1 MLARGIL
8 QAAHFD
14 VTILD
19 AALRLVGAYIVI
31 RVGVLLFAASLGNKS
46 WMQNLENRLTL
57 FIWLAFAADYLGW
70 LDPIIPGLDSIGIA
84 SGKTRI
90 TVWSVLKLLFTLTL
104 FVLVAAWIS
113 RWIDRRLKKL
123 HTLAPS
129 TRIGLAKFA
138 NAFLIGLSILVGL
151 NTAGVDLTALT
162 VLTGAI
168 GLGLGFGLQS
178 IASNFVSG
186 FVLLMD
192 RSIKPGDVI
201 SLSGQSGTSTENF
214 GWVQELRGRYVVVR
228 DRDGIEML
236 VPNQQLISNAVI
248 NWSYTDPRI
257 RLKLPVRVSYQ
268 DDPEL
273 ALKILLDACEGQRR
287 VLRDPPP
294 VSRLMQFGDPRHR
307 ARAALLDIR
316 SAGRREQRALRGQ
329 PHHLAP
335 CSRRTTSP
343 SRSRSARSACATR
356 RPIST
361 EERARAAHRLRGHRH
376 PRRGARVEVHPLLG
390 SRRPE
395 RQQGRERRA
404 AAVLAAAE
412 HQPAGCR
419 PRIGCAVSRDRGSI
433 DDGSILITRP
443 QRAQPGTEPPRRA
456 RAPRRPDPRRADR
469 AQDPQEDP
477 AHAGLQGAAHRIEE
491 APRRHQAAE
500 RSGRALGL
508 GLGYWPKVTCR
519 MSCRSCSD
527 STSCASAATPS
538 SGSPNSIVAVLAPWQ
553 SRCAGA
559 ADR

>member
-1 MLARGIL
+1 MTEFWLHLQGFFEILLTRNVLTEIAALVVCVGLGWTAAILLRNHEQFRGIKPQAAMSRTDLVAYVTIVIIPVIAVLGLVILARGIL
-8 QAAHFD
+8 DAAHYD

-19 AALRLVGAYIVI
+19 AAMRLVGAYIVI
-31 RVGVLLFAASLGNKS
+31 RVAVLLFAASFGNKS

-57 FIWLAFAADYLGW
+57 ALWLAFAADYLGW
-70 LDPIIPGLDSIGIA
+70 LDPIINVLDNIGIA
-84 SGKTRI
+84 SGKTRV

-129 TRIGLAKFA
+129 TRIGLAKFS

-236 VPNQQLISNAVI
+236 VPNQQLIANAVI

-257 RLKLPVRVSYQ
+257 RLKLPIRVSYQ

-294 VSRLMQFGDPRHR
+294 VSRLMHFGDHGIE
-307 ARAALLDIR
+307 L
-316 SAGRREQRALRGQ
+316 ELRFW
-329 PHHLAP
+329 
-335 CSRRTTSP
+335 
-343 SRSRSARSACATR
+343 
-356 RPIST
+356 IS
-361 EERARAAHRLRGHRH
+361 
-376 PRRGARVEVHPLLG
+376 
-390 SRRPE
+390 
-395 RQQGRERRA
+395 
-404 AAVLAAAE
+404 
-412 HQPAGCR
+412 
-419 PRIGCAVSRDRGSI
+419 
-433 DDGSILITRP
+433 
-443 QRAQPGTEPPRRA
+443 
-456 RAPRRPDPRRADR
+456 
-469 AQDPQEDP
+469 DPQE
-477 AHAGLQGAAHRIEE
+477 GVNNV
-491 APRRHQAAE
+491 
-500 RSGRALGL
+500 RSEVNRTIWALFKEHNITIPVAQREIYVRALPPNL
-508 GLGYWPKVTCR
+508 G
-519 MSCRSCSD
+519 
-527 STSCASAATPS
+527 
-538 SGSPNSIVAVLAPWQ
+538 
-553 SRCAGA
+553 
-559 ADR
+559 